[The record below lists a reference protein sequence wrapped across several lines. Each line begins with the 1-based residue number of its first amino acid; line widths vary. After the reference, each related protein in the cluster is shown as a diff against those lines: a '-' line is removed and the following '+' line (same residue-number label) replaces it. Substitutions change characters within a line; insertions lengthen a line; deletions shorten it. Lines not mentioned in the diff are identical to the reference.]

1 MNSGSLFDHDT
12 KKGLGPGKGIYLIA
26 GLAFLVFGGTGYGL
40 YWYSSPIPT
49 DPKEILAAE
58 IRENTVLL
66 LAQPSF
72 SGDEFRQQILG
83 KGRLVKYAWREKTA
97 YFTFPETSH
106 EEFEQFLRANF
117 ADLAQVTLGKIEDG
131 LVELDSFKLTPSA
144 ESFRFF
150 KTTTDNFK
158 LNTEQS
164 VTIAFNGVNYV
175 ASLDELRRLTNN
187 SLLYGGKLLTQVP
200 ERSNQ
205 PHMVFANH
213 AIMVAKPE
221 EPTLK
226 RLVTDLLKNVPDNRE
241 AKIQRLVDFVS
252 GEIVYSYTEATGSRE
267 TLKRANETLM
277 TRSADCSNKTIL
289 LASLLEQINE
299 EYILLYCPQHI
310 TVAVPQG
317 NFANDNKLDF
327 TWNQK
332 PWMIAETTAPG
343 FQIGRSKVVEPN
355 RLTNVNYVQNPKNSG
370 VIFDANSY
378 EVLKFY

>member
-1 MNSGSLFDHDT
+1 MSAGSIFDSET
-12 KKGLGPGKGIYLIA
+12 KSGPGKGIYLIA
-26 GLAFLVFGGTGYGL
+26 VLAFLLLGGIGYAL

-58 IRENTVLL
+58 IRDNTVLL

-72 SGDEFRQQILG
+72 SGDEFRQQVLG

-97 YFTFPETSH
+97 YFTFPETPQ
-106 EEFEQFLRANF
+106 EEFEQFLTANF
-117 ADLAQVTLGKIEDG
+117 DDLAKVTLGKVNDG
-131 LVELDSFKLTPSA
+131 IVELDSFKMTPSP

-158 LNTEQS
+158 LKTDQS
-164 VTIAFNGVNYV
+164 VTIPFNGVNYV

-187 SLLYGGKLLTQVP
+187 SLLYGGRLLTQGP
-200 ERSNQ
+200 ERSDQ

-226 RLVTDLLKNVPDNRE
+226 RLAAEILKDVPNSRE

-252 GEIVYSYTEATGSRE
+252 NEIAYSYTEATGSRE

-289 LASLLEQINE
+289 LASLLEQIDE

-327 TWNQK
+327 IWNQK
-332 PWMIAETTAPG
+332 PWVIAETTAPG
-343 FQIGRSKVVEPN
+343 FQIGKSMVVEPN
-355 RLTNVNYVQNPKNSG
+355 RLTSVNYVQNPKNSD

>member
-1 MNSGSLFDHDT
+1 MTMSAGSIFDSET
-12 KKGLGPGKGIYLIA
+12 KSGPGKGIYLIA
-26 GLAFLVFGGTGYGL
+26 LLAFFVLGGIGYGL
-40 YWYSSPIPT
+40 YWYTSPIPA
-49 DPKEILAAE
+49 DPKDILAAE
-58 IRENTVLL
+58 IRDNTVLL

-72 SGDEFRQQILG
+72 SGEEFREQILG
-83 KGRLVKYAWREKTA
+83 KGRLIKYAWREKVA
-97 YFTFPETSH
+97 YFTFPETPQ
-106 EEFEQFLRANF
+106 EEFEQFLTVNF
-117 ADLAQVTLGKIEDG
+117 ADLAKVTMGKVENG
-131 LVELDSFKLTPSA
+131 QVELDSYKMTPSPG
-144 ESFRFF
+144 SFRFF

-158 LNTEQS
+158 LKTDRS
-164 VTIAFNGVNYV
+164 VTIPFNGVNYV
-175 ASLDELRRLTNN
+175 ASLDELRQLTNN
-187 SLLYGGKLLTQVP
+187 SLLYGGRLLTQVP
-200 ERSNQ
+200 ERSDQ

-226 RLVTDLLKNVPDNRE
+226 RLAAELLKDVPDNRE

-252 GEIVYSYTEATGSRE
+252 NEIEYSYTEATGSRE

-317 NFANDNKLDF
+317 NFVNENGLDF
-327 TWNQK
+327 TWERK
-332 PWMIAETTAPG
+332 PWIIAETTAPG
-343 FQIGRSKVVEPN
+343 FQIGESRVAEPN
-355 RLTNVNYVQNPKNSG
+355 RLTGVQYVQKPKNSD

>member
-1 MNSGSLFDHDT
+1 MSAGSIFDSET
-12 KKGLGPGKGIYLIA
+12 KSGPGKGIYLIA
-26 GLAFLVFGGTGYGL
+26 LLAFLVLGGIGYGL
-40 YWYSSPIPT
+40 YWYTSPIPA
-49 DPKEILAAE
+49 DPKDILAAE
-58 IRENTVLL
+58 IRDNTVLL

-72 SGDEFRQQILG
+72 SGEEFREQILG
-83 KGRLVKYAWREKTA
+83 KGRLIKYAWREKVA
-97 YFTFPETSH
+97 YFTFPETPQ
-106 EEFEQFLRANF
+106 EEFEQFLTANF
-117 ADLAQVTLGKIEDG
+117 ADLAKVTMGKVENG
-131 LVELDSFKLTPSA
+131 LVELDSYKMTPSPG
-144 ESFRFF
+144 SFRFF
-150 KTTTDNFK
+150 KTTTENFK
-158 LNTEQS
+158 LKTERS
-164 VTIAFNGVNYV
+164 VTIPFNGMNYV
-175 ASLDELRRLTNN
+175 ASLDELRQLTNN
-187 SLLYGGKLLTQVP
+187 SLLYGGRLFTQVP
-200 ERSNQ
+200 ERSDQ

-226 RLVTDLLKNVPDNRE
+226 RLAADLLKDVPDKRE

-252 GEIVYSYTEATGSRE
+252 NEIEYSYTEATGSRE

-317 NFANDNKLDF
+317 NFANENGLDF
-327 TWNQK
+327 MWEKK
-332 PWMIAETTAPG
+332 PWIIAETTAPG
-343 FQIGRSKVVEPN
+343 FQIGESLVAEPN
-355 RLTNVNYVQNPKNSG
+355 RLTSVQYVQKPKNSD